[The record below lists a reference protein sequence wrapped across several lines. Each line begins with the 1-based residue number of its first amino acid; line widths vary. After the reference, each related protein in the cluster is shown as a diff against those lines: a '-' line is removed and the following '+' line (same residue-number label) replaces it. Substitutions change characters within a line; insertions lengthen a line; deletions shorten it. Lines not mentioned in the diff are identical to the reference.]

1 MSKKSFSSFDV
12 SKVTKEIASLINNR
26 LDKLSEY
33 QLLKV
38 KDSHRIL
45 MEQQIFWVLQE
56 DYNRFLYELRSYR
69 DWLKNFIEDSEK
81 KS

>member
-45 MEQQIFWVLQE
+45 MEQQIF
-56 DYNRFLYELRSYR
+56 
-69 DWLKNFIEDSEK
+69 
-81 KS
+81 